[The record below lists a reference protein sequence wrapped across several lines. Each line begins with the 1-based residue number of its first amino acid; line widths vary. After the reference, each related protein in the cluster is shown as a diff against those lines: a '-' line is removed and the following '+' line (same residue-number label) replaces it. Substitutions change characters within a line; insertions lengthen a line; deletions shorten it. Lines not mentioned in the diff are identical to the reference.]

1 MRILRARYRGGEE
14 FLRHYQ
20 PSFLHG
26 GIFFPTREQLAL
38 GEGVI
43 VEISFPELQD
53 RVLLRGFVA
62 WRRAGRHRT
71 KLRAGLGIEFLAA
84 DRHKRTYLLSVAKG
98 EVVDIAQRRHRR
110 LPVELRVDW
119 RVKESRSQFSSHLD
133 DIGPGG
139 AFIRT
144 TDFLPP
150 GTEIILD
157 VLPPGS
163 VTPLSVAGRVAW
175 TRHTPGEEGVGVEF
189 KARDA
194 GGVRRLRELVRR
206 LEQPEA
212 AGQLGAV
219 SAEKAIADK

>member
-1 MRILRARYRGGEE
+1 MRILRARYRTGEE

-26 GIFFPTREQLAL
+26 GIFYPTREQKIAL
-38 GEGVI
+38 GESLV
-43 VEISFPELQD
+43 VEISFPEL
-53 RVLLRGFVA
+53 RSRMMLRGFVA
-62 WRRAGRHRT
+62 WRRPGRHRT
-71 KLRAGLGIEFLAA
+71 KLRAGIGIEFLAA
-84 DRHKRTYLLSVAKG
+84 DRHKRNYLLAVAKG
-98 EVVDIAQRRHRR
+98 EVVDMAQRRHRR
-110 LPVELRVDW
+110 LPVELQVDW
-119 RVKESRSQFSSHLD
+119 RVKESKSRFQSQLE

-144 TDFLPP
+144 TDFMQP

-157 VLPPGS
+157 VRPPGS
-163 VTPLSVAGRVAW
+163 VVPLSVAGRIAW

-206 LEQPEA
+206 LESLEA
-212 AGQLGAV
+212 GMEEI
-219 SAEKAIADK
+219 SADKG

>member
-1 MRILRARYRGGEE
+1 MRILRARYRSGEE

-26 GIFFPTREQLAL
+26 GIFYPTREHRLAL
-38 GEGVI
+38 GDSVI
-43 VEISFPELQD
+43 VEVAFPELRN
-53 RVLLRGFVA
+53 RVMLRGFVA

-71 KLRAGLGIEFLAA
+71 KLRAGIGIEFLAA
-84 DRHKRTYLLSVAKG
+84 DRYKRNYLLTVARG
-98 EVVDIAQRRHRR
+98 EVIDIAQRRHRR
-110 LPVELRVDW
+110 LPVELHVDW
-119 RVKESRSQFSSHLD
+119 RVKEAKGQFSSQLD

-144 TDFLPP
+144 TDFLPI

-157 VLPPGS
+157 VMPPGS
-163 VTPLSVAGRVAW
+163 VVPLSVAGRVVW
-175 TRHTPGEEGVGVEF
+175 TRHTAGEEGIGVEF

-206 LEQPEA
+206 LETLE
-212 AGQLGAV
+212 
-219 SAEKAIADK
+219 SAMEVISSDKSG

>member
-1 MRILRARYRGGEE
+1 MRILRARYRSGEE

-26 GIFFPTREQLAL
+26 GIFYPTREQKLAL
-38 GEGVI
+38 GETVI
-43 VEISFPELQD
+43 VEVSFPELRN
-53 RVLLRGFVA
+53 RVMLRGFVA

-71 KLRAGLGIEFLAA
+71 KLRAGIGIEFLSA
-84 DRHKRTYLLSVAKG
+84 DRYKRNYLLSVAKG
-98 EVVDIAQRRHRR
+98 EVVDLAQRRHRR

-119 RVKESRSQFSSHLD
+119 RVKESKGTFSSQLE

-144 TDFLPP
+144 ADFLAV

-163 VTPLSVAGRVAW
+163 VVPLSVAGRVAW
-175 TRHTPGEEGVGVEF
+175 TRHSEGEEGFGVEF
-189 KARDA
+189 RARDA

-206 LEQPEA
+206 LEMLETA
-212 AGQLGAV
+212 MEDV
-219 SAEKAIADK
+219 SAKDAG